1 LGIKNKGNLMRHKKI
16 TLILLSTLLFVYS
29 SLSTADWFTSSEI
42 KALITKADAGDAESQ
57 FRVGSAYD
65 TGVGA
70 PRSGENAMKYYMLA
84 AVQGYAN
91 AQNSV
96 GSVLQA
102 EKRYTEALPWYERAA
117 AQGHGEANTNL
128 GYFYDLGLG
137 VKQDR
142 QKGVELYKIGAE
154 KNSINGMLNLGVSLW
169 QGAGVAH
176 DLVQAYMWLD
186 LARFYT
192 QNSSNMNAKWR
203 IRGALDEVAKEMT
216 AEQINTAKQL
226 SQEWDVA
233 HRPK

>member
-1 LGIKNKGNLMRHKKI
+1 MLHKKI
-16 TLILLSTLLFVYS
+16 MLILLSTLLFAYS

-57 FRVGSAYD
+57 FRVASAYD

-84 AVQGYAN
+84 AEQGHAN

-102 EKRYTEALPWYERAA
+102 EKRYTEALSWYERAA

-128 GYFYDLGLG
+128 GYFYDMGLG

-142 QKGVELYKIGAE
+142 HKAVELYKVGAE

-169 QGAGVAH
+169 QGG

-192 QNSSNMNAKWR
+192 QRSSDLNPKWR

-226 SQEWDVA
+226 SQDWDAA

>member
-1 LGIKNKGNLMRHKKI
+1 MLHKKI
-16 TLILLSTLLFVYS
+16 MLILLSTLLFAYS
-29 SLSTADWFTSSEI
+29 SLSTADWFTSSKI

-57 FRVGSAYD
+57 FRVASAYD

-84 AVQGYAN
+84 AEQGHAN

-102 EKRYTEALPWYERAA
+102 EKRYTEALSWYERAA

-128 GYFYDLGLG
+128 GYFYDMGLG

-142 QKGVELYKIGAE
+142 HKAVELYKVGAE

-169 QGAGVAH
+169 QGG

-192 QNSSNMNAKWR
+192 QRSSDLNPKWR

-226 SQEWDVA
+226 SQDWDAA